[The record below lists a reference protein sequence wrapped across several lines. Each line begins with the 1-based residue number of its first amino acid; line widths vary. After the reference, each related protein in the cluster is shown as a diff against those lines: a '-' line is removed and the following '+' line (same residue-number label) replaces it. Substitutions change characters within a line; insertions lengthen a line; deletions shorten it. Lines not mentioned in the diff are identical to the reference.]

1 MCSGNITSQSQGK
14 SVCKGCLRSHI
25 HLQGSLSEV
34 YSNSLRFWYCSVCGT
49 AITLNR
55 SLLTANTNLKTPLL
69 DRASK
74 FQRHFEWSCLSF
86 SLLILSRSTDAC
98 LLYGG
103 LHMDSSKRKLIRRRT
118 WRFWGSAFGRWK
130 RFELR
135 FFLFIYI
142 IEVKVK
148 SSFLMSDIV
157 FSLCLSRW

>member
-1 MCSGNITSQSQGK
+1 MCSGNITSQPQGK

-49 AITLNR
+49 SITLNR

-74 FQRHFEWSCLSF
+74 FQRHFERSCLTF

-103 LHMDSSKRKLIRRRT
+103 LHMDSPKRKLIHRRT

-135 FFLFIYI
+135 FFLYIYI
-142 IEVKVK
+142 YYW
-148 SSFLMSDIV
+148 S
-157 FSLCLSRW
+157 